1 MPVPLEEILKAA
13 SELTRLRILNL
24 LRNGSICVC
33 ELQSVLGIPQPTV
46 SRHLAA
52 LRHAGLV
59 EDSRQGTRVVYSLTN
74 PATPAIAALHEL
86 LATCAPYEASLQ
98 SDLDLLRRIK

>member
-33 ELQSVLGIPQPTV
+33 ELQAILGIPQPTV

-59 EDSRQGTRVVYSLTN
+59 EDARQGTRVVYSLASPN
-74 PATPAIAALHEL
+74 TPAVAALHEL
-86 LATCAPYEASLQ
+86 LTKCAPYETSLQ
-98 SDLDLLRRIK
+98 SDLDLLRRVK

>member
-1 MPVPLEEILKAA
+1 MPAPLEEILKAA

-24 LRNGSICVC
+24 LRTGNICVC
-33 ELQSVLGIPQPTV
+33 ELQAILGIPQPTV

-59 EDSRQGTRVVYSLTN
+59 EDSRQGTRVVYSLAD
-74 PATPAIAALHEL
+74 PATPAVAALHEL
-86 LATCAPYEASLQ
+86 LARCAPHEAALK
-98 SDLDLLRRIK
+98 SDLDLLRRVK

>member
-24 LRNGSICVC
+24 LRNGNICVC
-33 ELQSVLGIPQPTV
+33 ELQAILRIPQPTV

-59 EDSRQGTRVVYSLTN
+59 EDSRQGTRVVYSLTH
-74 PATPAIAALHEL
+74 PGTPAVAALHEL
-86 LATCAPYEASLQ
+86 LARCAPHEPALQ
-98 SDLDLLRRIK
+98 SDTDLLRRMK